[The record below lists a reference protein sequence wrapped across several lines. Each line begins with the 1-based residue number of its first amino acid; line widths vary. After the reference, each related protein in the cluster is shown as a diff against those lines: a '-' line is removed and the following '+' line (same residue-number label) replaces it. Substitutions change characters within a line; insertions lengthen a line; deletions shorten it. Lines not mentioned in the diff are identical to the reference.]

1 MDLGLRGKKA
11 IVTGGTKG
19 IGRSIVELL
28 AHEGVDIGL
37 CARSADEV
45 EEAVRALKARG
56 INAVGDSVNVRNA
69 DNYTEWLQRT
79 VEALGGCD
87 IFIPNVSAAGGMDS
101 EKNWVKNFEV
111 DVMHTVRGCD
121 LLLPAL
127 SASGHGSI
135 VFLASTNALETF
147 AAPMAFNAM
156 KATLIQYSKELAASV
171 APRGVRVNSVAP
183 GPIFFE
189 GGAWEL
195 IQGTQPKFYDW
206 ALKQIS
212 SRRMG
217 TPEEVA
223 RVVTFLASPAASWLS
238 GSNLLADNG
247 FTKGVLH

>member
-206 ALKQIS
+206 ALKQIP

>member
-1 MDLGLRGKKA
+1 MELGLRGKKA

-19 IGRSIVELL
+19 IGRAIVDLL

-45 EEAVRALKARG
+45 EDTVRVLKARG

-69 DNYTEWLQRT
+69 ENYGDWLQNT
-79 VEALGGCD
+79 TEALGGCD

-101 EKNWVKNFEV
+101 EKNWIKNFEI
-111 DVMHTVRGCD
+111 DVMHTVNGCEA
-121 LLLPAL
+121 LMPAL
-127 SASGHGSI
+127 SKSGAGSI

-156 KATLIQYSKELAASV
+156 KATLIEYAKQLAANV
-171 APRGVRVNSVAP
+171 AAQGVRVNSVAP

-206 ALKQIS
+206 AVKQIP
-212 SRRMG
+212 SRRLG
-217 TPEEVA
+217 TPDEVA
-223 RVVTFLASPAASWLS
+223 RAVVFLASPAAGWLS
-238 GSNLLADNG
+238 GTNLLADNG
-247 FTKGVLH
+247 FTKGVQH

>member
-45 EEAVRALKARG
+45 EETVRQLKVRG

-69 DNYTEWLQRT
+69 EAYGDWLQRT
-79 VEALGGCD
+79 VDALGGCD

-101 EKNWVKNFEV
+101 EKNWIKNFEI

-121 LLLPAL
+121 LLMPAL
-127 SASGHGSI
+127 SKSGRGSI
-135 VFLASTNALETF
+135 VLLASTNALETF

-156 KATLIQYSKELAASV
+156 KATLIQYSKDLAASV

-206 ALKQIS
+206 ALKQIP
-212 SRRMG
+212 SRRLG
-217 TPEEVA
+217 TPDEVA
-223 RVVTFLASPAASWLS
+223 RVVTFLASPTAGWLS
-238 GSNLLADNG
+238 GTNLLADNG

>member
-1 MDLGLRGKKA
+1 MELGLRGKKA

-45 EEAVRALKARG
+45 EETVRALKVRG
-56 INAVGDSVNVRNA
+56 VNAVGDSVNVRNGEA
-69 DNYTEWLQRT
+69 YGAWLQHA
-79 VEALGGCD
+79 VDALGGCD

-121 LLLPAL
+121 LLMPAL
-127 SASGHGSI
+127 AKSGHGSI

-156 KATLIQYSKELAASV
+156 KATLIQYSKDLAASV
-171 APRGVRVNSVAP
+171 AARGVRVNSVAP

-206 ALKQIS
+206 ALKQIP

-217 TPEEVA
+217 TPDEVA
-223 RVVTFLASPAASWLS
+223 RVVTFLASPAAGWLS
-238 GSNLLADNG
+238 GTNLLADNG

>member
-19 IGRSIVELL
+19 IGRSIVDLL

-37 CARSADEV
+37 CARSAYEV
-45 EEAVRALKARG
+45 EETVRQLKARG
-56 INAVGDSVNVRNA
+56 INAVGDSVNVRNGEA
-69 DNYTEWLQRT
+69 YGDWLQST
-79 VEALGGCD
+79 VQALGGCD

-101 EKNWVKNFEV
+101 EKNWIKNFEI

-121 LLLPAL
+121 LLMPAL
-127 SASGHGSI
+127 EKSGHGS
-135 VFLASTNALETF
+135 VVLLASTNALETF

-156 KATLIQYSKELAASV
+156 KATLIQYSKDLAASV
-171 APRGVRVNSVAP
+171 ASRGVRVNSVAP

-206 ALKQIS
+206 ALKQIPC
-212 SRRMG
+212 RRLG
-217 TPEEVA
+217 SPDEVA
-223 RVVTFLASPAASWLS
+223 RVVTFLASPTAGWLS
-238 GSNLLADNG
+238 GTNLLADNG

>member
-45 EEAVRALKARG
+45 EETVRQLKVRG
-56 INAVGDSVNVRNA
+56 INAVGDSVNVRNGEA
-69 DNYTEWLQRT
+69 YGDWLQRT

-101 EKNWVKNFEV
+101 EKNWIKNFEI

-127 SASGHGSI
+127 SKSGHGSI
-135 VFLASTNALETF
+135 VLLASTNALETF

-156 KATLIQYSKELAASV
+156 KATLIQYSKDLAASV

-206 ALKQIS
+206 ALKQIP
-212 SRRMG
+212 SRRLG
-217 TPEEVA
+217 TPDEVA
-223 RVVTFLASPAASWLS
+223 RVVTFLASPTAGWLS
-238 GSNLLADNG
+238 GTNLLADNG

>member
-28 AHEGVDIGL
+28 AHEGVDVGL

-45 EEAVRALKARG
+45 EETVRQLKVRG
-56 INAVGDSVNVRNA
+56 INAVGDSVNVRNGEA
-69 DNYTEWLQRT
+69 YGDWLQRT
-79 VEALGGCD
+79 VDALGGCD

-101 EKNWVKNFEV
+101 EKNWIKNFEI

-121 LLLPAL
+121 LLMPSL
-127 SASGHGSI
+127 SKSGHGSI
-135 VFLASTNALETF
+135 VLLASTNALETF

-156 KATLIQYSKELAASV
+156 KATLIQYSKDLAASV

-206 ALKQIS
+206 ALKQIP
-212 SRRMG
+212 SRRLG
-217 TPEEVA
+217 TPDEVA
-223 RVVTFLASPAASWLS
+223 RVVTFLASPTAGWLS
-238 GSNLLADNG
+238 GTNLLADNG